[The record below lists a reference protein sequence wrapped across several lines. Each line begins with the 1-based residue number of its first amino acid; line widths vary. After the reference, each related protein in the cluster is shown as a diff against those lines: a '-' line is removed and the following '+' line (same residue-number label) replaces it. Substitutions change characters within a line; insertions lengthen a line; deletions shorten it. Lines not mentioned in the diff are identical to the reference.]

1 MDASKITEL
10 LQKQNTRYIDRN
22 KTVDSSTM
30 IWMNQIQSSK
40 YIKGVATCTGL
51 QNTNVPTQ
59 AVCPDGNGNCSYGG
73 QGKQMALTTGSTQR
87 YPSVF
92 AGAAGSASQTYSSD
106 AILLQKAGRHY
117 CAELITEQ
125 DPYTVLPV
133 CYDVN
138 TNGPTKT
145 NTAPPTNN
153 NQTNPYLPPF
163 DTYYKFKNQLVTAPV
178 RDQNLK
184 HFVKKCYTRFP
195 GVEGIPDGCV
205 METEIITK
213 YGWPIIIV
221 GSGVDTSSVSNALS
235 EDTSN
240 VYITGFFYG
249 TVNLYNGG
257 ITDTVNTMPVISLT
271 SSGNSSAFIAS
282 YNRSGKLEWATTI
295 QTETGSFTIGF
306 NIALDKTGIY
316 VLGTLDGTI
325 EFYDRIDQ
333 GVVNHVPGSGVKTL
347 TPALYNGNASYGI
360 FLAKYDVYGAFQWA
374 SLLDHA
380 GQSATGKAAMSTLCT
395 TGSHVYVVSY
405 FYESTTIYN
414 KDGSIK
420 ITLTEQSGV
429 YSGLL
434 LQYSTS
440 GDINWVT
447 QLNAYEQNS
456 ATTYGTGIAANED
469 GVYITG
475 FVYTSAPNSKFN
487 YYNTTTTSTPPE
499 SVDHIPLPNNNV
511 FGVYVINYATAGGA
525 PQWITTFDSDDNTSG
540 QMYGTGL
547 SLDANGLYYIGTYVN
562 NLHVY
567 SASSS
572 GPLIGQESVTLANV
586 NNPDSQNVA
595 IVKIGINNGNN
606 GKILWATTLMNNQGS
621 SDGFSIK
628 SDGISVYVSGSM
640 TNATNIYSVDNSTE
654 YPQSPSSNPIV
665 TLNMMGTDLEDAFI
679 IKYDT
684 NGAYQWMTII
694 GGGGSNSTSYG
705 IYSDGIDITIT
716 GYASNS
722 VNFYNASIYTQP
734 SIIGATFDPSPITT
748 AYAYIMAY
756 SARDGTVIKLK

>member
-10 LQKQNTRYIDRN
+10 LQKQNTRYIDRS

-92 AGAAGSASQTYSSD
+92 AGAVGSASQTYSSD

-145 NTAPPTNN
+145 NAVPSTNN

-163 DTYYKFKNQLVTAPV
+163 DTYYKFKNQLVTKPV

-195 GVEGIPDGCV
+195 GVEGTPDGCV
-205 METEIITK
+205 METEIPTK
-213 YGWPIIIV
+213 YGWPIVIV
-221 GSGVDTSSVSNALS
+221 GSNVDSTSVSNSVS
-235 EDTSN
+235 EDTAH
-240 VYITGFFYG
+240 VYITGYFTG
-249 TVNLYNGG
+249 TINLYNGG
-257 ITDTVNTMPVISLT
+257 MVDTVNSMPVISL
-271 SSGNSSAFIAS
+271 SSGLNSSAFIAS
-282 YNRSGKLEWATTI
+282 YNRSGRLEWATTV
-295 QTETGSFTIGF
+295 QTEGIGNYTIGF
-306 NIALDKTGIY
+306 NTALDATGIY

-325 EFYDRIDQ
+325 EFYNSIEK
-333 GVVNHVPGSGVKTL
+333 GVANHVPGLGVKTL
-347 TPALYNGNASYGI
+347 TTQTYGI
-360 FLAKYDVYGAFQWA
+360 FLAKYDVYGTFQWA

-380 GQSATGKAAMSTLCT
+380 GQSITGKAAMSTLCT
-395 TGSHVYVVSY
+395 TGQYVYVVSY
-405 FYESTTIYN
+405 FYLTTSIYN
-414 KDGSIK
+414 KDGSLK
-420 ITLTEQSGV
+420 ITLTEQSGGF
-429 YSGLL
+429 SGVLI
-434 LQYSTS
+434 QYSIDGTV
-440 GDINWVT
+440 NWVT
-447 QLNAYEQNS
+447 QLNAAQPNS
-456 ATTYGTGIAANED
+456 AITYGTGIAANGD

-475 FVYTSAPNSKFN
+475 FVYTYTAENTFN
-487 YYNTTTTSTPPE
+487 YFNTTTTSTPPVIAG
-499 SVDHIPLPNNNV
+499 SLQLPNNNIY
-511 FGVYVINYATAGGA
+511 GIYVMNYATAGGA
-525 PQWITTFDSDDNTSG
+525 PQWITTFDSTDSTSG

-547 SLDANGLYYIGTYVN
+547 SVDMYGLYYIGTYVN

-572 GPLIGQESVTLANV
+572 GPLTGQASVTLANV
-586 NNPDSQNVA
+586 DNPGNQNVA

-606 GKILWATTLMNNQGS
+606 GKILWTTTLMDNQGG

-640 TNATNIYSVDNSTE
+640 TNAMNIYTVNNTTI
-654 YPQSPSSNPIV
+654 YPQSPNSNPTV
-665 TLNMMGTDLEDAFI
+665 TLNTLGGGDKDAFLI
-679 IKYDT
+679 RYDIDGT
-684 NGAYQWMTII
+684 YKWMTII
-694 GGGGSNSTSYG
+694 GSGGYDDVSYG
-705 IYSDGIDITIT
+705 VYSDGVDVTIT
-716 GYASNS
+716 GFSS
-722 VNFYNASIYTQP
+722 HVVNFYNATTLTQP
-734 SIIGATFDPSPITT
+734 SVIGATFDPSPITT
-748 AYAYIMAY
+748 TYAYIMAY